1 MSAGTLNVNNL
12 ELIGQKGM
20 GTLNQAGGSNTA
32 FQMLLGDTGGAGT
45 VLLSGGTLTLTG
57 DDSLNVGNNGNG
69 FLQLSSNA
77 RLSAQSIYAAYDPN
91 TTGTIA
97 VNSGTL
103 TAVNITLGDD
113 QNTSGNMIQRGG
125 TVTISTNLA
134 LGQFGTTAKG
144 NYSLVDGTLTT
155 HGEYVGV
162 TGSGTFTQSGGLNST
177 FFLVLGDGTGSA
189 GTVVLS
195 GGSLTI
201 QTSLTYNAASQFIQ
215 TGGAL
220 TVGAFNGPTPVP
232 YTFTGGLLHLTSQ
245 ALLIGSTGLLGSNV
259 STSPTKS
266 IIVDGATTLNPLSL
280 LSINGGTFSTGAFL
294 NSGGSVSLNSGTLG
308 LTNSPLTIG
317 TNQPLGAT
325 VKLEFGANIA
335 IAGANNL
342 TVDPL
347 AELQLDG
354 GAVYA
359 GGVTNNG
366 NIVFSA
372 PTSLISGGTLT
383 NNGLISG
390 TGRVAS
396 VLSSSSTGE
405 VRVDPNDSIQ
415 FQLAGNGSNGK
426 FTLNGGRIEFTHD
439 LTLFSSATVFG
450 RGTLIANGGL
460 ANFGTMIFSGAGN
473 SDVFGNVTNIN
484 RITVTG
490 GNTTTFWNN
499 VTTSSGEMS
508 VNTNSTAVFVGTLT
522 GQSFITGPGVKDY
535 EGTASGGAIATI
547 VGDTIVE
554 SSANV
559 SADLVHEDDVQV
571 YGALQVTPNGSPA
584 HLSQIN
590 TLSIPSGKFDL
601 SNNDLITTGTPIAS
615 VASDIASAYNHGDWQ
630 GAGLTSSTAAGIAA
644 DASNPHKT
652 ALGYATASSLG
663 ISTFD
668 GQPVSGSTVL
678 VHYTYAGDAN
688 LDGKVNALDFNA
700 LATNFGQNAG
710 SDVWTQGDFN
720 YDGVV
725 NTQDFTALASNF
737 NQVLA
742 SPSLG
747 TLVPEPASLALVVAI
762 WAIGRRRRGDI

>member
-1 MSAGTLNVNNL
+1 M
-12 ELIGQKGM
+12 
-20 GTLNQAGGSNTA
+20 
-32 FQMLLGDTGGAGT
+32 
-45 VLLSGGTLTLTG
+45 
-57 DDSLNVGNNGNG
+57 
-69 FLQLSSNA
+69 
-77 RLSAQSIYAAYDPN
+77 
-91 TTGTIA
+91 
-97 VNSGTL
+97 
-103 TAVNITLGDD
+103 
-113 QNTSGNMIQRGG
+113 
-125 TVTISTNLA
+125 
-134 LGQFGTTAKG
+134 
-144 NYSLVDGTLTT
+144 
-155 HGEYVGV
+155 
-162 TGSGTFTQSGGLNST
+162 
-177 FFLVLGDGTGSA
+177 
-189 GTVVLS
+189 
-195 GGSLTI
+195 
-201 QTSLTYNAASQFIQ
+201 
-215 TGGAL
+215 

-366 NIVFSA
+366 NIVLSA

-615 VASDIASAYNHGDWQ
+615 VASDIAGGYNHGDWQ

-668 GQPVSGSTVL
+668 GQPSQRLNGSRPL
-678 VHYTYAGDAN
+678 HLRRRCQPRWQSECAGLQCAGHQLRPERRQRCLDARRFQ
-688 LDGKVNALDFNA
+688 L
-700 LATNFGQNAG
+700 
-710 SDVWTQGDFN
+710 
-720 YDGVV
+720 
-725 NTQDFTALASNF
+725 
-737 NQVLA
+737 
-742 SPSLG
+742 
-747 TLVPEPASLALVVAI
+747 
-762 WAIGRRRRGDI
+762 RRRRQHSGLHRAGEQLQSGASIAITGNARAGARIARLGCGDLGDRTSAPGRHIIENLPAVFIYLL